1 MNATEPHTSLAIEQ
15 LYAEHQ
21 HNLLIFLKRLVSDQ
35 ETAED
40 LCQETFIKAL
50 RGWDKRD
57 NANSAV
63 AWLYRIARNA
73 AYDELRRRRLIAFLP
88 LNADSD
94 WNSGDDQAPEMRLS
108 EQEPVRHAL
117 ARIPPSY
124 RVALVL
130 HSCDGYS
137 VRQIGAAL
145 GCSDSAI
152 KTRLHRAR
160 VHFQRV
166 YEQYA

>member
-1 MNATEPHTSLAIEQ
+1 MSATTPHASLAIEQ
-15 LYAEHQ
+15 LYVEHQ
-21 HNLLIFLKRLVSDQ
+21 HSVLVYINRLVSDR

-40 LCQETFIKAL
+40 ICQETFIKAL

-57 NANSAV
+57 ATNSAT

-88 LNADSD
+88 LNDDGD
-94 WNSGDDQAPEMRLS
+94 WRFDEDQAPEARLS

-117 ARIPPSY
+117 AQMPPSY
-124 RVALVL
+124 RLPLVM
-130 HSCDGYS
+130 HSCQGYS

-160 VHFQRV
+160 AHFERAYSQSV
-166 YEQYA
+166 